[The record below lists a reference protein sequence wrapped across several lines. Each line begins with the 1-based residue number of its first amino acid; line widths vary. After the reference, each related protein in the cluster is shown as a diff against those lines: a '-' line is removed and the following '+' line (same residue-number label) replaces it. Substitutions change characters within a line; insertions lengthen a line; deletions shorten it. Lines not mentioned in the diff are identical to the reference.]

1 MIKNRSI
8 IYGGAVIFIMLFS
21 FSDKLMAIA
30 KTNSYPEVGD
40 TISFAPNT
48 GSGWDILSSYLN
60 QDTPD
65 SVQFE
70 LILKSTGRIDGKTDQ
85 LIGTITNKNFLP
97 AKNQQVDYYLL
108 QDNVWNI
115 RITTKGECYLKQD
128 RGSALKPSTLAGNP
142 DVIPIKIRY
151 KNN

>member
-8 IYGGAVIFIMLFS
+8 LYSGAVIIVMLFS

-30 KTNSYPEVGD
+30 KTNSYTEVGD
-40 TISFAPNT
+40 TLSFAPNK

-70 LILKSTGRIDGKTDQ
+70 LILQRTGRIDGKTDQ
-85 LIGTITNKNFLP
+85 LIGTITNKKFLP
-97 AKNQQVDYYLL
+97 LKNQQADYYLL
-108 QDNVWNI
+108 LDNVWKI
-115 RITTKGECYLKQD
+115 RITTKGE
-128 RGSALKPSTLAGNP
+128 
-142 DVIPIKIRY
+142 
-151 KNN
+151 